1 MYAPHLEHPHPTDSF
16 CLALGA
22 ALEEED
28 NDISLLREL
37 VSGKPLLP

>member
-1 MYAPHLEHPHPTDSF
+1 MYAPHLEHPHPTDSL

-28 NDISLLREL
+28 NDTSLLREL
-37 VSGKPLLP
+37 VSGNPLLP